1 MKIKLIL
8 IFIFIFI
15 CNNVDSQQII
25 TVSASTPE
33 IKKVDDILELPASLI
48 ANESVDITS
57 VVSEKI
63 EKILFQEGKFVKKD
77 QLLVELTDSEE
88 QAKLRQ
94 ISAELEEAELNYE
107 RAKKLISKGNISQS
121 ILDNRIMIKKKLT
134 AQMDEIKAQIEDLK
148 IKAPFDGL
156 TSVRNFSEG
165 SFIKPGDVIT
175 NLYDIKKLKVQAYV
189 PENFVDKV
197 KENTEFTITS
207 NLIDDLKVNG
217 NISIID
223 PLIDSNTRTFKI
235 IGVVDNKKKDIKP
248 GMMINLK
255 LLFSKRNAILL
266 RENSVFNQDNLS
278 YVYLVDKQNKILKKQ
293 IEVGSKFNG
302 MIEVLNGIKQ
312 NDLVVYEG
320 INKIRDGSSV
330 KVR

>member
-1 MKIKLIL
+1 M
-8 IFIFIFI
+8 
-15 CNNVDSQQII
+15 
-25 TVSASTPE
+25 
-33 IKKVDDILELPASLI
+33 
-48 ANESVDITS
+48 
-57 VVSEKI
+57 
-63 EKILFQEGKFVKKD
+63 
-77 QLLVELTDSEE
+77 TDSEE

-189 PENFVDKV
+189 PENFVGKV
-197 KENTEFTITS
+197 KENTEFVITS

-217 NISIID
+217 NVSIID

-235 IGVVDNKKKDIKP
+235 IGVIDNKKKDIKP

>member
-1 MKIKLIL
+1 MKIKLIF
-8 IFIFIFI
+8 IFFFIFI

-63 EKILFQEGKFVKKD
+63 EKILFQEGKFVKKN

-134 AQMDEIKAQIEDLK
+134 AQIDEIKAQIEDLK

-189 PENFVDKV
+189 PENFVGKV
-197 KENTEFTITS
+197 KENTEFIITS

-217 NISIID
+217 NVSIID
-223 PLIDSNTRTFKI
+223 PLIDSNTRTFKNHWS
-235 IGVVDNKKKDIKP
+235 G
-248 GMMINLK
+248 
-255 LLFSKRNAILL
+255 
-266 RENSVFNQDNLS
+266 
-278 YVYLVDKQNKILKKQ
+278 
-293 IEVGSKFNG
+293 
-302 MIEVLNGIKQ
+302 
-312 NDLVVYEG
+312 
-320 INKIRDGSSV
+320 
-330 KVR
+330 

>member
-1 MKIKLIL
+1 M
-8 IFIFIFI
+8 
-15 CNNVDSQQII
+15 
-25 TVSASTPE
+25 
-33 IKKVDDILELPASLI
+33 
-48 ANESVDITS
+48 
-57 VVSEKI
+57 
-63 EKILFQEGKFVKKD
+63 
-77 QLLVELTDSEE
+77 TDSEE

-121 ILDNRIMIKKKLT
+121 ILDNRIMIKKLT

-189 PENFVDKV
+189 PENFVGKV
-197 KENTEFTITS
+197 KENTEFIITS

-217 NISIID
+217 NVSIID

-235 IGVVDNKKKDIKP
+235 IGVVDNKKDIKP